1 MNISLQCAL
10 DTKKAN
16 GVGCIRQSI
25 TSSSREVIL
34 PLYLVIVR
42 PHLVYFVHFWA
53 TQYKR
58 DLDILERVQ
67 WRGTKMMKGL
77 EYLSYEVRLRELR
90 FPLLEERSLKG
101 I

>member
-1 MNISLQCAL
+1 MNISQQYAL
-10 DTKKAN
+10 ATKKAN

-34 PLYLVIVR
+34 PLYSVVVR
-42 PHLVYFVHFWA
+42 PHLVSFVHFWA
-53 TQYKR
+53 THYKR

-90 FPLLEERSLKG
+90 
-101 I
+101 